1 MSLSARAINKVRC
14 HWPGILHII
23 KSKFFLK
30 VLYHTVYELHLNKHP
45 CQLLRSICSSALD
58 KKTHVTLAFS
68 CSLLLAAPQAANSH
82 SLCKNTAGGAQRRTR
97 QSFSPLR
104 PAPMMFLKNILID
117 AAIKQDK
124 SKRCSSGTSVWRVFD
139 FPGQVYLDITERLSW
154 FMTCISA
161 RVHCRE
167 NICCNWLQR
176 VTKEKSKIK
185 WCASLLRGSESAQ
198 EEFCSFTTNHAGL
211 GKLQN
216 LFFIN

>member
-1 MSLSARAINKVRC
+1 M
-14 HWPGILHII
+14 
-23 KSKFFLK
+23 
-30 VLYHTVYELHLNKHP
+30 
-45 CQLLRSICSSALD
+45 LRSICSSALD

-68 CSLLLAAPQAANSH
+68 CSPLLAAPQAANSH
-82 SLCKNTAGGAQRRTR
+82 SLCNNTAGGAQRRTR

-117 AAIKQDK
+117 AAIKQDM

-154 FMTCISA
+154 FMTCIS

-176 VTKEKSKIK
+176 VTEEKSEIK
-185 WCASLLRGSESAQ
+185 WCASLLRGQKVLKKSFAHLLQIMHVLESCKTY
-198 EEFCSFTTNHAGL
+198 FLLINSCILHAPIQQFQSWHGY
-211 GKLQN
+211 
-216 LFFIN
+216 